1 MFKSVKIT
9 YQTSYFYRCLLLAGE
24 TLFNFDTVYQLEQHS
39 AGEKST
45 YGYYFT
51 ENYWPDPPNPAWTA
65 PRWLKTK
72 ADHSDELAF
81 VFGGTFI
88 KTGKVKLDKLW
99 HSECFLSLHTFI
111 YHCYPTLL
119 ITTHVEHKLFQKLAT
134 ENKQSL
140 SNLQEKLFIGI
151 NVREIQLKTTLE
163 KGEYGKKSAL

>member
-1 MFKSVKIT
+1 MLKSVKIT
-9 YQTSYFYRCLLLAGE
+9 YRTSYFDRCLLLAGE

-39 AGEKST
+39 ASDKST

-51 ENYWPDPPNPAWTA
+51 ENYWPDPSNPAWTA

-99 HSECFLSLHTFI
+99 HSECFSMSF
-111 YHCYPTLL
+111 
-119 ITTHVEHKLFQKLAT
+119 TH
-134 ENKQSL
+134 
-140 SNLQEKLFIGI
+140 LFII
-151 NVREIQLKTTLE
+151 FIQLC
-163 KGEYGKKSAL
+163 